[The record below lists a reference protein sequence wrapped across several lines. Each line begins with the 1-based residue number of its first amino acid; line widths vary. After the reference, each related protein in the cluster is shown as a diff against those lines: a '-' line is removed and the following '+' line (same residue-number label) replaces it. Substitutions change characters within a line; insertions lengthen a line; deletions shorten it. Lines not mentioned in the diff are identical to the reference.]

1 MNKPVAK
8 PKKTR
13 ILNSKL
19 LPIAALVLI
28 VLALLF
34 MATPLLRA
42 SGGFQRNGNFVNQN
56 NGQTPPQNGFQVQ
69 IGGPQGQAGGSQGQA
84 LPGQNGS
91 NLTNRPF
98 AVRGGFLGG
107 VTGAIV
113 YFAALLVSLAAAL
126 GMVSTKRWGQVLGII
141 MAVLYGLVG
150 LVSLLPILL
159 LGSAGLR
166 NPFSL
171 ILGIAHVLLAL
182 AVIVLASI
190 PARLMAT
197 PAVTDQP
204 PVTSS

>member
-1 MNKPVAK
+1 MNTPVTK
-8 PKKTR
+8 LKKTR

-34 MATPLLRA
+34 MATPLLRV
-42 SGGFQRNGNFVNQN
+42 SRGFQRTGNFVIQN
-56 NGQTPPQNGFQVQ
+56 NGQASPQNGSQV
-69 IGGPQGQAGGSQGQA
+69 QAGGQQGQA

-91 NLTNRPF
+91 NLTNRRF
-98 AVRGGFLGG
+98 AVRGSFLEG

-113 YFAALLVSLAAAL
+113 FFVALLVSLVAAL
-126 GMVSTKRWGQVLGII
+126 GMLFTKRWGQILGII

-190 PARLMAT
+190 PARLAAA
-197 PAVTDQP
+197 PALADLP
-204 PVTSS
+204 PVANA